1 MNRERVIALVK
12 LCEKLQIGESL
23 EISGKEEATKYRFLK
38 AKKILE
44 EKGIGLKSSPTES
57 GRIITRDF

>member
-1 MNRERVIALVK
+1 MERQRVLALVK
-12 LCEKLQIGESL
+12 LCEKLEIGESL
-23 EISGKEEATKYRFLK
+23 LILGKFDATKTRFLK

-44 EKGIGLKSSPTES
+44 NKGIGLKSSPTES